1 MKKIIE
7 KIKSAKR
14 ILIVSHKRPDGDS
27 IGSQIGLI
35 LALKKI
41 KKDVFCLNE
50 DDVPETFRFLK
61 GSEFVKRDI
70 PVQKKFNLVIT
81 LDMSD
86 LSRPGDR
93 IEKYLYDLLQQN
105 IFLINIDHHDSNKNF
120 GHENFVDVC
129 SSSTAE
135 IVFKLLRKMNIKFD
149 TNISNALYTGIV
161 SDTGNFMFENTNS
174 ETFNIASKLID
185 EGAERQ
191 KISNE
196 VFMSRP
202 FAKVKLISR
211 VVDRIKFIDDKVYS
225 YIKLSDFDELKA
237 KKEYTD
243 GIVNELLKIKGVGF
257 AVLLTEEE
265 GNIRISFRS
274 KIEKYNADLFA
285 RKFEGGGHYYA
296 AGGKSSDTLEKTIK
310 NLEKELYSL

>member
-1 MKKIIE
+1 MRKIIQ
-7 KIKSAKR
+7 KIKSAKK

-50 DDVPETFRFLK
+50 DDVPETFLFLK
-61 GSEFVKRDI
+61 GSEIIKKEI
-70 PVQKKFNLVIT
+70 PPQKKFNLIIT

-86 LSRPGDR
+86 LTRPGER
-93 IEKYLYDLLQQN
+93 IEKYLLDLLKQN

-120 GHENFVDVC
+120 GHENLIDVY

-135 IVFKLLRKMNIKFD
+135 IVFKLLKKMNIKLD
-149 TNISNALYTGIV
+149 KDISNALYTGIV

-174 ETFNIASKLID
+174 ETFKIASKLID

-211 VVDRIKFIDDKVYS
+211 VIERIKFIDDKVYS
-225 YIKLSDFDELKA
+225 YLRLSDFDDLKA
-237 KKEYTD
+237 KREYTD

-285 RKFEGGGHYYA
+285 RKFDGGGHYYA
-296 AGGKSSDTLEKTIK
+296 AGGKSRETLERTIQ

>member
-1 MKKIIE
+1 MKKIID
-7 KIKSAKR
+7 KIKSEKR

-50 DDVPETFRFLK
+50 DEVPENFLFLK
-61 GSEFVKRDI
+61 GSEFIRKEI
-70 PVQKKFNLVIT
+70 PLQKKFNLIIT

-86 LSRPGDR
+86 LTRPGER
-93 IEKYLYDLLQQN
+93 IEKYLQELLQQN
-105 IFLINIDHHDSNKNF
+105 SFFINIDHHDSNKNF
-120 GHENFVDVC
+120 GHENFIDVY

-135 IVFKLLRKMNIKFD
+135 IVFKLLKKMRIKFD
-149 TNISNALYTGIV
+149 RNISNALYTGIV
-161 SDTGNFMFENTNS
+161 SDTGNFMFENTNA
-174 ETFNIASKLID
+174 ETFKIASKLIND
-185 EGAERQ
+185 GAERQ

-211 VVDRIKFIDDKVYS
+211 VIDRISFIDDKVYS
-225 YIKLSDFDELKA
+225 FIKLSDFDELNA

-265 GNIRISFRS
+265 GTIRISFRS
-274 KIEKYNADLFA
+274 KIEKYNADRFA
-285 RKFEGGGHYYA
+285 RKFNGGGHYYA
-296 AGGKSSDTLEKTIK
+296 AGGKSKDTLEKTIQ